1 MLYRHLFEHQSCSS
15 ILIIG
20 TCYCLAFQHAN
31 EIIETNTDFHRFFDE
46 RQYQELEDT
55 VEDTVSD
62 GCFKLFT
69 IYFLEQLFYK
79 VYAKPVPMDDGSELS
94 LVLSYKSIFVTKI
107 FQHFANS
114 SFLI

>member
-1 MLYRHLFEHQSCSS
+1 MFYRHLLDQPSCTS

-20 TCYCLAFQHAN
+20 RCFCLAYQHAN
-31 EIIETNTDFHRFFDE
+31 EIIETDTDFRRFFHE

-55 VEDTVSD
+55 VEDTVLD
-62 GCFKLFT
+62 CCFKLFT

-79 VYAKPVPMDDGSELS
+79 VYAKPVPMDDGSGLS
-94 LVLSYKSIFVTKI
+94 LVLSYKRIFVTKI
-107 FQHFANS
+107 FHHFGHS